1 MKNEK
6 IEILLK
12 IFQNRFGIRLLRQIL
27 CVFLIILEIDE
38 SIIRKNLGTDPK
50 TLKKYS
56 ALIKSNNMAEIFKDN
71 VYRQKSEMDNFTEE
85 IMLALE
91 KTPPKTLR
99 EAAVIIEKTTG
110 LKRSTNQV
118 SNYLKKTALKD

>member
-1 MKNEK
+1 MKNEN

>member
-6 IEILLK
+6 IKILFEILEDK
-12 IFQNRFGIRLLRQIL
+12 FGIRLLKQIL
-27 CVFLIILEIDE
+27 CVCLIILEIDE

-56 ALIKSNNMAEIFKDN
+56 DLIQNNNIAEIFKDN
-71 VYRQKSEMDNFTEE
+71 VYRQKSELENFREE

-91 KTPPKTLR
+91 KNPPKTLS
-99 EAAVIIEKTTG
+99 EAALIIEKVTG
-110 LKRSTNQV
+110 IKRSTTQI
-118 SNYLKKTALKD
+118 SNYLKKTGLRD

>member
-6 IEILLK
+6 IEILLE
-12 IFQNRFGIRLLRQIL
+12 IFKNKFGIRLLRQIL

-50 TLKKYS
+50 TIKKYTT
-56 ALIKSNNMAEIFKDN
+56 LIKSNNMAEIFKDN